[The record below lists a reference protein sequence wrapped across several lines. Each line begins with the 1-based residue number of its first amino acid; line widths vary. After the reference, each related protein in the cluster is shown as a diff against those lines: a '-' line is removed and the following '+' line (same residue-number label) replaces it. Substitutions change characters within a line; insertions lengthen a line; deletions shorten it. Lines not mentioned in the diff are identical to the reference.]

1 MAEMMNPEKGALLSS
16 YHFNMPSKSPL
27 PHPAMTQPTAHDANN
42 DLIQHVDNMKELTF
56 WKTPCSNINW

>member
-16 YHFNMPSKSPL
+16 HHLNLPSMSPL
-27 PHPAMTQPTAHDANN
+27 PHSSMTQPTAHDANI

-56 WKTPCSNINW
+56 

>member
-16 YHFNMPSKSPL
+16 HHLNMPSKYLL
-27 PHPAMTQPTAHDANN
+27 PHPAMTQPTAHDANI
-42 DLIQHVDNMKELTF
+42 DLIQNVDNMKELTF